1 MKSTISNKLL
11 AGKKLLAP
19 GVQKPIYLLNFVT
32 NSCNAACEHCFYW
45 EELNTKKRE
54 ELTVEEHGRVAQKLG
69 PMFQVTFTGGSPE
82 LRKDLPEL
90 AYQYHKYCSPSN
102 MTFCMLGYNTSRI
115 IEHAEKML
123 TQCEGQKISIGISL
137 DGLGK
142 EHDEYR
148 KLNGL
153 FDRVVKTV
161 HELDRLKKD
170 YPNLRID
177 IGMVVHGL
185 NIEKVESS
193 AQWVRKNLPIDKLK
207 PILVRGNPFNLSTLD
222 KNCIDVYH
230 KIVDRDSQYLLSK
243 SKAPNFLDRVIHAKE
258 NVSRELIKEIS
269 QTNKSVINC
278 SGGRETAVMYPTGD
292 IAGCEMRED
301 ILGNIRRADYDF
313 SKVWFSEKGN
323 QFRKTVGKVDEC
335 HGCYHHCFISPAIF
349 RTPKMWPRI
358 AKSILQM
365 NEIPA

>member
-1 MKSTISNKLL
+1 MTNALTNKLV
-11 AGKKLLAP
+11 ASKKLFAP
-19 GVQKPIYLLNFVT
+19 GAQKPVYLLNFVT

-45 EELNTKKRE
+45 AELNTKKRE
-54 ELTVEEHGRVAQKLG
+54 ELTVAEHAKIAKSLG

-90 AYQYHKYCSPSN
+90 AYQYHKYCAPSN

-115 IEHAEKML
+115 LEHADKML
-123 TQCEGQKISIGISL
+123 TNCKGQKISIGISL

-148 KLNGL
+148 KLDGL
-153 FDRVVKTV
+153 FDRVVNTV
-161 HELDRLKKD
+161 MELARLKKKH
-170 YPNLRID
+170 PNLRID

-193 AQWVRKNLPIDKLK
+193 ALWVRQNLPIDKLK
-207 PILVRGNPFNLSTLD
+207 PILVRGNPFNPSTRD
-222 KNCIDVYH
+222 QNCIEVYQ
-230 KIVDRDSQYLLSK
+230 KIVDRDSQFLLSK
-243 SKAPNFLDRVIHAKE
+243 SKTPSLLDRVIHAKE

-269 QTNKSVINC
+269 QTNKHVINC

-292 IAGCEMRED
+292 IAGCEMRENV
-301 ILGNIRRADYDF
+301 LGNIREADYDF
-313 SKVWFSEKGN
+313 SKVWFSEKADE
-323 QFRKTVGKVDEC
+323 FRETVGKVDAC

-358 AKSILQM
+358 AQSILSM
-365 NEIPA
+365 NES